1 MIKEDYISS
10 RELKT
15 VENHYDVVV
24 AGGGLAGVCASI
36 TAAREGARVALLNDR
51 PVLGGNSSSEV
62 RLWALGATSHMGN
75 NNRWARE
82 GGIIDEIM
90 VENLYRNRE
99 GNPVIFDTVL
109 IDKVMQEPG
118 IDLYLNTAVFS
129 VQKTGEEKIE
139 KIMGFNSQNSTIY
152 AFSGEMFIDASGDGI
167 LSYQAG
173 VPFRMGAENS
183 DEFDEPIAVNKDDF
197 GELLG
202 HTLFF
207 YSKRAE
213 KPVKYVAPS
222 FALKDYNSIPKIHK
236 VKAGVDGCNLW
247 WFEYG
252 GQKDTVHETEEIKFE
267 LWKVAYGVWDYIKN
281 SGKFDNA
288 DQLTLEWVGL
298 IPGKRESRRFEGN
311 YMLRQSDIVEQ
322 KEHFDAISFGGWAI
336 DLHPSEGIYSELDS
350 CSQWHSK
357 GVYQIPFRCYFPKKI
372 KNLLF
377 AGRIISVSHIAFGS
391 TRVMAT
397 TAHGGQAVGMAAAIC
412 VQKGITPEVLL
423 KKEALHQFQQKLLQ
437 TGHYI
442 PGIANDL
449 THNLIS
455 SARIAA
461 SSSLSLSELPHNGGW
476 EKLVHSKA
484 QMLPSPGGILPGFTI
499 GVRAG
504 MKTELQVQLRISSKP
519 GNHTPDILLKE
530 ENITL
535 EKGVQQVDINF
546 NTIVEEGKYLFLC
559 LMKNE
564 NVEVALSLTR
574 ITGILSLYNQTNGAV
589 SNYGKQVPAPG
600 SGIDEFE
607 FWTPKRRPNGLN
619 MALMCSSPIQCFSPE
634 QLLNGY
640 NRPVAQPNAWVAEF
654 DDEHPVLE
662 LSWDK
667 SQLIREVRLFLDS
680 DYDHPMESV
689 QMNHPEDR
697 IPFCLRDYTLED
709 EHGKEILRKQ
719 GNYQTMNSFLF
730 SEPVQ
735 TGKLVFR
742 FEKPAENIPAGV
754 FSIICR

>member
-1 MIKEDYISS
+1 MIKEAYISS

-15 VENHYDVVV
+15 LEKHYDIVVT
-24 AGGGLAGVCASI
+24 GGGLAGVCAAI
-36 TAAREGARVALLNDR
+36 TAAREGTRVALINDR

-82 GGIIDEIM
+82 GGVIDEIM

-109 IDKVMQEPG
+109 IDKVRQEKG
-118 IDLYLNTAVFS
+118 IDLYLNTSVFG
-129 VQKTGEEKIE
+129 VTKTGEERVE
-139 KIMGFNSQNSTIY
+139 KIIGFNSQNSTIY
-152 AFSGEMFIDASGDGI
+152 EFSGDIFIDASGDGV
-167 LSYQAG
+167 LSYQSG

-183 DEFDEPIAVNKDDF
+183 TEFDEPIAANKDDF

-222 FALKDYNSIPKIHK
+222 FALKDYTAIPKIHK

-252 GQKDTVHETEEIKFE
+252 GQRDTVHDTEEIKFE

-288 DQLTLEWVGL
+288 SHLTLEWVGL

-322 KEHFDAISFGGWAI
+322 KEHYDAISYGGWAI
-336 DLHPSEGIYSELDS
+336 DLHPSEGIYSELES

-357 GVYQIPFRCYFPKKI
+357 GVYQIPFRCYFPKEI

-412 VQKGITPEVLL
+412 VQKGISP
-423 KKEALHQFQQKLLQ
+423 EALLEKNVLHEFQQRLLHI
-437 TGHYI
+437 GHYI
-442 PGIANDL
+442 PGIQIDQ
-449 THNLIS
+449 TSNLLS
-455 SARIAA
+455 KASVSA
-461 SSSLSLSELPHNGGW
+461 SSSLTLSELPHDGGW
-476 EKLVHSKA
+476 EKLIHGKA
-484 QMLPSPGGILPGFTI
+484 QMLPSTGRALPEFFLK
-499 GVRAG
+499 VRAE
-504 MKTELQVQLRISSKP
+504 KETDLHLQLRISSKP
-519 GNHTPDILLKE
+519 GNHTPDTLLE
-530 ENITL
+530 EKL
-535 EKGVQQVDINF
+535 VSLRKGVQDVQIGFETRVKRGRYI
-546 NTIVEEGKYLFLC
+546 FLC
-559 LMKNE
+559 LLKNGD
-564 NVEVALSLTR
+564 VEVASSLTR
-574 ITGILSLYNQTNGAV
+574 ITGILSLYNQNNGAV
-589 SNYGKQVPAPG
+589 SNFGKQVPAVG

-607 FWTPKRRPNGLN
+607 FWTPKRRPDGLN
-619 MALMCSSPIQCFSPE
+619 MALRLSSPIDCFSPE
-634 QLLNGY
+634 QLMNGM
-640 NRPVAQPNAWVAEF
+640 NRPVAQPNAWVASM
-654 DDEHPVLE
+654 DDEKPVLE
-662 LSWDK
+662 FKWDEPR
-667 SQLIREVRLFLDS
+667 LIYQIKLYLDS

-697 IPFCLRDYTLED
+697 IPFCISNYSVED
-709 EHGKEILRKQ
+709 ESGKVVIRKQ
-719 GNYQTMNSFLF
+719 DNYQTINSFYF
-730 SEPVQ
+730 SKPVQ

-742 FEKPAENIPAGV
+742 FEKPNNNIPVGV
-754 FSIICR
+754 FSIYCE